1 VFVLVQIIRPLS
13 PGGGFCRSVA
23 VVAGVVGG
31 LMAVALVDALYYRD
45 FRFVLNA
52 IFPAQAAPA
61 AAVFIAAILLRKD
74 KSLERQWYQGLAL
87 FGVVLFWVLLSQ
99 QVYWYWS
106 CRNEYGA
113 GVLDWRFKMNMCLS
127 ILWAGYAAILLVIG
141 FWKHLAV
148 VRYMALGLFGLLLGK
163 VFIVDMSTVKN
174 VYRIA
179 AFLATGLTLVGVS
192 YLYQFLKKQGF
203 FEKLLA
209 GQQEKKEL

>member
-1 VFVLVQIIRPLS
+1 
-13 PGGGFCRSVA
+13 
-23 VVAGVVGG
+23 
-31 LMAVALVDALYYRD
+31 MAVGLVEELYCRD
-45 FRFVLNA
+45 FRFLLNA
-52 IFPAQAAPA
+52 IFSAHAAPV

-74 KSLERQWYQGLAL
+74 RAIERQWYQGFAL
-87 FGVVLFWVLLSQ
+87 FGVILLWVILSQ
-99 QVYWYWS
+99 QVYWYWL

-127 ILWAGYAAILLVIG
+127 ILWAGYAVILLVVG

-209 GQQEKKEL
+209 GEQRDKV